1 MAFGNAGPSVIFTS
15 MDFHWAPNAAMPSA
29 VSRSTTWAGGSCG
42 ASCGGDVGGSGWA
55 ETAIRDA
62 VASTAPA
69 TSVARLLWPMV
80 ILPRCSTFIVSM
92 SFRLLEAAGTPAWR
106 HCGRRE
112 RGNEGARMGRLL
124 AAHRNSAGIGGPLL
138 GVARQRADQLRA

>member
-42 ASCGGDVGGSGWA
+42 AICGGDVGGSGWA

-69 TSVARLLWPMV
+69 TSVARLLWRMV
-80 ILPRCSTFIVSM
+80 VLPRCATLLSQCHFACSKPPALQRVAIAGDVSAVM
-92 SFRLLEAAGTPAWR
+92 KARACVGSLLLT
-106 HCGRRE
+106 
-112 RGNEGARMGRLL
+112 
-124 AAHRNSAGIGGPLL
+124 GIAL
-138 GVARQRADQLRA
+138 